1 MLRAFATAKAPPM
14 LGIDISSTTVKLL
27 ELSREGDRYRV
38 ESYAVAPL
46 PPEAVVE
53 KNVNQVETVGTLI
66 NDLVVRSKTRAK
78 HAVAAVS
85 GSAVIIKTVAMP
97 AGLSEEDMEAQL
109 TIEADQYIPYPLEEV
124 ALDFEELGPVPGR
137 DDQVNILLAACRQ
150 ENIESRVDALE
161 VAGLTPAIMDVEV
174 FALERALAL
183 LQTQM
188 PASGSQIIAMVDIGA
203 SMTTLSVFADGE
215 SVYTR
220 EQLFGGKQLT
230 DEIMNRYDLSF
241 EEAGRAKKQGGLPED
256 YEREVLEP
264 FREAV
269 VQQVSRSLQFFFS
282 SSEITQLDAV
292 VLCGGV
298 SAIEGLSNLIQERL
312 NTPTVV
318 ANPFVD
324 MSVGPRVNAQA
335 LAKDAPA
342 MMVACGGHAE
352 PALMANI
359 NLLPWRETRRQGR
372 KNSFW
377 WVWVSRQLAPL
388 WQCCSGC
395 HCQCS
400 DRASAIS

>member
-1 MLRAFATAKAPPM
+1 MLRGFGTTKASQV

-27 ELSREGDRYRV
+27 ELSQEGDRYRV

-66 NDLVVRSKTRAK
+66 SDLVVRSKTRAK
-78 HAVAAVS
+78 QAVAAVS
-85 GSAVIIKTVAMP
+85 GSAVIIKTIAMP
-97 AGLSEEDMEAQL
+97 AGLSEEDLEAQL
-109 TIEADQYIPYPLEEV
+109 TVEADQYIPYPLEEV

-137 DDQVNILLAACRQ
+137 EDQVNILLAACRQ

-174 FALERALAL
+174 FAMERALAL

-188 PASGSQIIAMVDIGA
+188 PASGPQTIAMVDIGA

-282 SSEITQLDAV
+282 SSEYTQLDAI

-298 SAIEGLSNLIQERL
+298 SAIEGLSDLIEERL
-312 NTPTVV
+312 STPTIV
-318 ANPFVD
+318 ANPFAD

-342 MMVACGGHAE
+342 MMVACG
-352 PALMANI
+352 
-359 NLLPWRETRRQGR
+359 
-372 KNSFW
+372 
-377 WVWVSRQLAPL
+377 LAMR
-388 WQCCSGC
+388 SV
-395 HCQCS
+395 
-400 DRASAIS
+400 R

>member
-1 MLRAFATAKAPPM
+1 MLRGFGTAKASQV

-66 NDLVVRSKTRAK
+66 SDLVVRSKTRAK
-78 HAVAAVS
+78 QAVAAVS
-85 GSAVIIKTVAMP
+85 GSAVIIKTIAMP
-97 AGLSEEDMEAQL
+97 AGLSEEDLEAQL
-109 TIEADQYIPYPLEEV
+109 TVEADQYIPYPLEEV
-124 ALDFEELGPVPGR
+124 ALDFEELGPVTGR
-137 DDQVNILLAACRQ
+137 EDQVNILLAACRQ

-174 FALERALAL
+174 FAMERALAL

-188 PASGSQIIAMVDIGA
+188 PASGPQTIAMVDIGA

-282 SSEITQLDAV
+282 SSEYTQLDAI

-298 SAIEGLSNLIQERL
+298 SAIEGLSNLIEERL
-312 NTPTVV
+312 NTPTIV
-318 ANPFVD
+318 ANPFAD

-342 MMVACGGHAE
+342 MMVACG
-352 PALMANI
+352 
-359 NLLPWRETRRQGR
+359 
-372 KNSFW
+372 
-377 WVWVSRQLAPL
+377 LAMR
-388 WQCCSGC
+388 SV
-395 HCQCS
+395 
-400 DRASAIS
+400 R

>member
-1 MLRAFATAKAPPM
+1 MLRGFGTAKASQV

-66 NDLVVRSKTRAK
+66 SDLVVRSKTRAK
-78 HAVAAVS
+78 QAVAAVS
-85 GSAVIIKTVAMP
+85 GSAVIIKTIAMP
-97 AGLSEEDMEAQL
+97 AGLSEEDLEAQL
-109 TIEADQYIPYPLEEV
+109 TVEADQYIPYPLEEV

-137 DDQVNILLAACRQ
+137 EDQVSILLAACRQ

-174 FALERALAL
+174 FAMERALAL

-188 PASGSQIIAMVDIGA
+188 PASGPQTIAMVDIGA

-282 SSEITQLDAV
+282 SSEYTQLDAI

-298 SAIEGLSNLIQERL
+298 SAIEGLSNLIEERL
-312 NTPTVV
+312 NTPTIV
-318 ANPFVD
+318 ANPFAD

-342 MMVACGGHAE
+342 MMVACG
-352 PALMANI
+352 
-359 NLLPWRETRRQGR
+359 
-372 KNSFW
+372 
-377 WVWVSRQLAPL
+377 LAMR
-388 WQCCSGC
+388 SV
-395 HCQCS
+395 
-400 DRASAIS
+400 R

>member
-1 MLRAFATAKAPPM
+1 MLRGFGTAKASQV

-66 NDLVVRSKTRAK
+66 SDLVVRSKTRAK
-78 HAVAAVS
+78 QAVAAVS
-85 GSAVIIKTVAMP
+85 GSAVIIKTIAMP
-97 AGLSEEDMEAQL
+97 AGLSEEDLEAQL
-109 TIEADQYIPYPLEEV
+109 TVEADQYIPYPLEEV

-137 DDQVNILLAACRQ
+137 EDQVNILLAACRQ

-174 FALERALAL
+174 FAMERALAL
-183 LQTQM
+183 LKTQM
-188 PASGSQIIAMVDIGA
+188 PMANPETIAMVDIGA
-203 SMTTLSVFADGE
+203 SMTTLSVYAGGE

-256 YEREVLEP
+256 YESEVLEP

-282 SSEITQLDAV
+282 SSEYTELDCI

-298 SAIEGLSNLIQERL
+298 AAIAGLAEIIEERL
-312 NTPTVV
+312 STPTIV
-318 ANPFVD
+318 ANPFAD
-324 MSVGPRVNAQA
+324 MSVGSRVNAQA

-342 MMVACGGHAE
+342 MMVACG
-352 PALMANI
+352 
-359 NLLPWRETRRQGR
+359 
-372 KNSFW
+372 
-377 WVWVSRQLAPL
+377 LAM
-388 WQCCSGC
+388 
-395 HCQCS
+395 
-400 DRASAIS
+400 RSAR

>member
-1 MLRAFATAKAPPM
+1 MLRGFGTAKASQV

-27 ELSREGDRYRV
+27 ELSQEGDRYRV

-53 KNVNQVETVGTLI
+53 KNVNQVEIVGTLI
-66 NDLVVRSKTRAK
+66 SDLVVRSKTRAK
-78 HAVAAVS
+78 QAVAAVS
-85 GSAVIIKTVAMP
+85 GSAVIIKTIAMP
-97 AGLSEEDMEAQL
+97 AGLSEEDLEAQL
-109 TIEADQYIPYPLEEV
+109 TVEADQYIPYPLEEV

-137 DDQVNILLAACRQ
+137 EDQVNILLAACRQ

-174 FALERALAL
+174 FAMERALAL

-188 PASGSQIIAMVDIGA
+188 PASGPQTIAMVDIGA

-282 SSEITQLDAV
+282 SSEYTQLDAI

-298 SAIEGLSNLIQERL
+298 SAIEGLSNLIEERL
-312 NTPTVV
+312 NTPTIV
-318 ANPFVD
+318 ANPFAD

-342 MMVACGGHAE
+342 MMVACG
-352 PALMANI
+352 
-359 NLLPWRETRRQGR
+359 
-372 KNSFW
+372 
-377 WVWVSRQLAPL
+377 LAMR
-388 WQCCSGC
+388 SV
-395 HCQCS
+395 
-400 DRASAIS
+400 R

>member
-1 MLRAFATAKAPPM
+1 M
-14 LGIDISSTTVKLL
+14 
-27 ELSREGDRYRV
+27 
-38 ESYAVAPL
+38 
-46 PPEAVVE
+46 
-53 KNVNQVETVGTLI
+53 
-66 NDLVVRSKTRAK
+66 
-78 HAVAAVS
+78 
-85 GSAVIIKTVAMP
+85 
-97 AGLSEEDMEAQL
+97 
-109 TIEADQYIPYPLEEV
+109 
-124 ALDFEELGPVPGR
+124 
-137 DDQVNILLAACRQ
+137 
-150 ENIESRVDALE
+150 
-161 VAGLTPAIMDVEV
+161 

-188 PASGSQIIAMVDIGA
+188 PASGSQTIAMVDIGA

-282 SSEITQLDAV
+282 SSEYTQLDAI

-298 SAIEGLSNLIQERL
+298 SAIEGLSNLIEERL
-312 NTPTVV
+312 NTPTIV
-318 ANPFVD
+318 ANPFAD

-342 MMVACGGHAE
+342 MMVACG
-352 PALMANI
+352 
-359 NLLPWRETRRQGR
+359 
-372 KNSFW
+372 
-377 WVWVSRQLAPL
+377 LAMR
-388 WQCCSGC
+388 SV
-395 HCQCS
+395 
-400 DRASAIS
+400 R

>member
-1 MLRAFATAKAPPM
+1 MLRAFAAAKAPPM

-53 KNVNQVETVGTLI
+53 KNVNQVETVGKLI

-78 HAVAAVS
+78 QAVAAVS
-85 GSAVIIKTVAMP
+85 GSAVIIKMIAMP
-97 AGLSEEDMEAQL
+97 AGLSEEDLEAQL
-109 TIEADQYIPYPLEEV
+109 IVEADQYIPFPLEEV
-124 ALDFEELGPVPGR
+124 ALDFEELGPFPGR
-137 DDQVNILLAACRQ
+137 EDQVNILLAVCRQ

-161 VAGLTPAIMDVEV
+161 VAGLRPAIMDVEV
-174 FALERALAL
+174 FAMERALAL

-188 PASGSQIIAMVDIGA
+188 PVSRPQTIAMVDIGA

-241 EEAGRAKKQGGLPED
+241 EEAGRAKKQGGLPEG

-282 SSEITQLDAV
+282 SSEYTQLDAI

-298 SAIEGLSNLIQERL
+298 SAIEGLSDLIEERL
-312 NTPTVV
+312 STPTIV
-318 ANPFVD
+318 ANPFAD

-342 MMVACGGHAE
+342 MMVACG
-352 PALMANI
+352 
-359 NLLPWRETRRQGR
+359 
-372 KNSFW
+372 
-377 WVWVSRQLAPL
+377 LAM
-388 WQCCSGC
+388 
-395 HCQCS
+395 
-400 DRASAIS
+400 RSAR

>member
-1 MLRAFATAKAPPM
+1 MLRGFGTAKASQV

-27 ELSREGDRYRV
+27 ELSQEGDRYRV

-66 NDLVVRSKTRAK
+66 SDLVVRSKTRAK
-78 HAVAAVS
+78 QAVAAVS
-85 GSAVIIKTVAMP
+85 GSAVIIKTIAMP
-97 AGLSEEDMEAQL
+97 AGLSEEDLEAQL
-109 TIEADQYIPYPLEEV
+109 TVEADQYIPYPLEEV

-137 DDQVNILLAACRQ
+137 EDQVNILLAASRQ

-174 FALERALAL
+174 FAMERALAL

-188 PASGSQIIAMVDIGA
+188 PASGPQTIAMVDIGA

-282 SSEITQLDAV
+282 SSEYTQLDAI

-298 SAIEGLSNLIQERL
+298 SAIEGLSNLIEERL
-312 NTPTVV
+312 NTPTIV
-318 ANPFVD
+318 ANPFAD

-342 MMVACGGHAE
+342 MMVACG
-352 PALMANI
+352 
-359 NLLPWRETRRQGR
+359 
-372 KNSFW
+372 
-377 WVWVSRQLAPL
+377 LAMR
-388 WQCCSGC
+388 SV
-395 HCQCS
+395 
-400 DRASAIS
+400 R